1 MNALIQTVA
10 PTIEPVRLEEAKW
23 HLRIDNDD
31 SDYIIENLIKA
42 GREHVEAILNRA
54 LMTQTWVMYL
64 EDWPDD
70 SDFIEIPYPPLQ
82 SVSSIIYTDT
92 SGTPNT
98 WVAATY
104 YHVDT
109 DSEPGRVIL
118 RYGAEWPSATLAPNN
133 PIAITFVCGYSLSQI
148 DDVPQSIKQ
157 AILIDVADMY
167 ENRETLTEK
176 NITSI
181 PAMMRLLAPYIVH
194 RFK

>member
-23 HLRIDNDD
+23 HLRVDNDD
-31 SDYIIENLIKA
+31 SNYLIENLIKA
-42 GREHVEAILNRA
+42 SREHIETVLNRA

-64 EDWPDD
+64 EDWPSD
-70 SDFIEIPYPPLQ
+70 SDYIELPYPPLQ
-82 SVSSIIYTDT
+82 SVTSVVYTDYNESAT
-92 SGTPNT
+92 T
-98 WVAATY
+98 WTAATY

-109 DSEPGRVIL
+109 HSEPGRIVL
-118 RYGAEWPSATLAPNN
+118 RYGQDWPTATLSPNN
-133 PIAITFVCGYSLSQI
+133 PICITYVCGYTLSNI
-148 DDVPQSIKQ
+148 DDIPQSIKQ

-181 PAMMRLLAPYIVH
+181 PAIMRLLAPYIVH